1 MYIYIHHSFVPCP
14 FTQMICNQGGHNYA
28 FDIALGL
35 HDASVALSSPLT
47 MNLLGYAFAEKYAA
61 AAEYCQQPSSN
72 FDRGQP
78 ARKGPSDDRLGIGEA
93 SQNDQTIKFTWIMNE
108 LMTLIHASD

>member
-1 MYIYIHHSFVPCP
+1 MNIYEYNILNILYMYIYIHHSSVPCP

-93 SQNDQTIKFTWIMNE
+93 SQNDQTIKFT
-108 LMTLIHASD
+108 